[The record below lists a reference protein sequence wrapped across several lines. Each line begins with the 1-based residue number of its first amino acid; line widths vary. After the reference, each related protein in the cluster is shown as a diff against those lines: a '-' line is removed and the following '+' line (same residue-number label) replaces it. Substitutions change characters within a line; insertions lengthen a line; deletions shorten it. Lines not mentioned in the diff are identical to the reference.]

1 MPGGTLSCLT
11 TSLNHDL
18 LGILGRHGTPSPVTR
33 RVLAPWNALPGE
45 ATGVTTPRL
54 DEPSSRPAPAELDV
68 SPEAN
73 GHAALPTAPPPS
85 NRRIKTFDS
94 LIDVPAFRWY
104 LGSMMGNW
112 SAIQMQQVA
121 RGYLAYQLTDSFA
134 ALGLVELANTWPRLF
149 LALYGGVVADKV
161 SRRVI
166 IQVGQALVALNAGMI
181 ALLLFTGT
189 LEFWHVIMAS
199 FVQGVLNS
207 FVLPAR
213 QAMIPEIVGPNR
225 LMNAYA
231 LNVFVLNTM
240 RLFAPAAAGGII
252 AFLMVRTGGDVFV
265 SVGTV
270 FALMALLNVW
280 AVIGLFRVPK
290 TNAATRAALR
300 GETAAVAA
308 NGQAAHRGGEIAAVA
323 ANGQA
328 ARRRLMDRAGL
339 RDMLDGLGYMRRNS
353 ILLALMAIQSVTAML
368 GIVYQRMLPGFV
380 EEVLGYSEDESA
392 AAMGFLLT
400 MTAIGALVGS
410 LLIASLPDRN
420 RGKILVASLI
430 LFGATQIVF
439 ASTTVFWVSAAVVVV
454 LGIGQA
460 MRQSITNI
468 LIQSRTD
475 ETYRGRVSSILML
488 DDGLEALGVFCI
500 AIVADVVG
508 VQWAVG
514 AVGVLML
521 LCGLALW
528 STRRIRDLA

>member
-1 MPGGTLSCLT
+1 M
-11 TSLNHDL
+11 
-18 LGILGRHGTPSPVTR
+18 
-33 RVLAPWNALPGE
+33 
-45 ATGVTTPRL
+45 
-54 DEPSSRPAPAELDV
+54 
-68 SPEAN
+68 
-73 GHAALPTAPPPS
+73 LPTAPPPS

-225 LMNAYA
+225 LMNAFA

-240 RLFAPAAAGGII
+240 RLFAPALAGGII
-252 AFLMVRTGGDVFV
+252 AFLMVRSGGDVFV
-265 SVGTV
+265 SVGAV

-280 AVIGLFRVPK
+280 AVIGLFKVPK

-300 GETAAVAA
+300 GEPAAVAP
-308 NGQAAHRGGEIAAVA
+308 NGDAP
-323 ANGQA
+323 
-328 ARRRLMDRAGL
+328 RRSLVDRAGL

-353 ILLALMAIQSVTAML
+353 ILLVLMAIQSITAML

-380 EEVLGYSEDESA
+380 EEVLGYSADESA

-400 MTAIGALVGS
+400 MTAIGALAGS

-454 LGIGQA
+454 LGIAQA
-460 MRQSITNI
+460 MRQSIANI
-468 LIQSRTD
+468 LIQSRTE

-488 DDGLEALGVFCI
+488 DDGLEALGVFFI

-521 LCGLALW
+521 ICGLVLW